1 MEEEKMILKTLSPKF
16 RKCMRILAPLLMI
29 PLLIL
34 PLFVLPVCAAD
45 RTSISMW
52 VYPIGDFG
60 SPDTV
65 SGFIQAFEKQNP
77 EISVSVDYLD
87 YQDGDDQVSAALSAG
102 TAPDVVMEGPERLV
116 ANWGAKG
123 AMEDLSD
130 LWTASA
136 RSDISASGSYIE
148 EACRGADGSYYEY
161 PLCMTAH
168 CMAINYEMFE
178 KAGALQ
184 YLDLNHRTWTT
195 QDFFKACQALTDSGL
210 CRTPD
215 VIYCGGQGGDQGTRA
230 LVTNLYGAQFTN
242 ESHTEYTI
250 NSAAGVKALAALQ
263 TAVNQGLIGCDAGM
277 QASGELKLFTS
288 GDTAMTLA
296 WNPSNASS
304 YASNVDFTPFAM
316 TFPTDQ
322 ERPALCGGI
331 WGFGIFKS
339 GDSARVEA
347 AKKWIH
353 FLCDDEQQGRESVRA
368 SKVFPVRA
376 SFSDVYDG
384 TREEQQMAVYRD
396 MLQYVSDYSN
406 VTPGWAAQRTVWW
419 NMLQQVFSGTDPQKA
434 ADWYT
439 DIANGAI
446 SGTAQKPAEFSSGAV
461 KRVLFISSYSLSDAT
476 VRKQIDG
483 IQNVLGND
491 VYLHF
496 EFMDSESLSD
506 EDYVARF
513 YQYIV
518 YKYSHMDGLGAV
530 IVGDDNALQLV
541 IRYQNDF
548 FHDIPIIYE
557 SVWSRTLAEL
567 ADSLG
572 MTGVLGRNTIMDN
585 LDLAVRMNPNATRV
599 LAISDQSAIGH
610 AMTARLRAIRSR
622 YAPMDVEILDTSK
635 LSASE
640 IAEKLEAADGH
651 TILLFLSFTRD
662 SAGTLY
668 TEQKSIGFIASHA
681 KTPVY
686 TLNWIGNGSLG
697 GVAADAAETGRRAG
711 ALAVDFLNGLVPA
724 ASQQSSDDIPTVTS
738 IDLSVLHKYGM
749 SRFRLPNNVV
759 FYNDLNSRTR
769 ILIIIAVLCC
779 GILLLCLL
787 LVRFRKERS
796 RILKRENE
804 LQRTSDL
811 LKTEAEVD
819 ALTQIGNR
827 RLFERELL
835 RSIQA
840 KRPFTLYIID
850 IDDFKKIND
859 TYGHPA
865 GDAVLHETGRRL
877 NDLKTRAFVPYRF
890 GGDEFT
896 VMEFSENASVSGSAG
911 PTIQKIFL
919 PEVVTEDKRIQVHI
933 SLGSADYP
941 EDAANAEDL
950 IHNADKALYLAK
962 TSGKDKAVRHCER
975 NANRM

>member
-1 MEEEKMILKTLSPKF
+1 MSLRTFLPRF
-16 RKCMRILAPLLMI
+16 GKCVRILALLLMI
-29 PLLIL
+29 LL
-34 PLFVLPVCAAD
+34 FMLPVHAAD

-52 VYPIGDFG
+52 VYPIGDF
-60 SPDTV
+60 SDPETV
-65 SGFIQAFEKQNP
+65 DGFIRAFEKQNP

-123 AMEDLSD
+123 VMEDLSD

-136 RSDISASGSYIE
+136 RSDIGASGRYIE

-178 KAGALQ
+178 QAGALQ
-184 YLDLNHRTWTT
+184 YLDVTHRTWTT
-195 QDFFKACQALTDSGL
+195 QNFFKACRVLADSGL
-210 CRTPD
+210 CRMPG

-242 ESHTEYTI
+242 EAHTKYTI

-263 TAVNQGLIGCDAGM
+263 TAAEEGLLACGADM
-277 QASGELKLFTS
+277 QAAGELKLFT
-288 GDTAMTLA
+288 GGETAMTFA

-304 YASNVDFTPFAM
+304 YASDVEFTPFAM

-322 ERPALCGGI
+322 EKPALWSGI

-339 GDSARVEA
+339 GDGARVEA
-347 AKKWIH
+347 AKKWIR
-353 FLCDDEQQGRESVRA
+353 FLCDDERQGRESVRA

-384 TREEQQMAVYRD
+384 TREGQQMAAYRD
-396 MLQYVSDYSN
+396 MLQYVSDYDN
-406 VTPGWAAQRTVWW
+406 ATPGWATQRTVWW

-446 SGTAQKPAEFSSGAV
+446 SGTTQKPAAVSPDAV
-461 KRVLFISSYSLSDAT
+461 KRVLFISSYSLNDAT

-483 IQNVLGND
+483 IQAALGND

-506 EDYVARF
+506 EDYVASF

-518 YKYSHMDGLGAV
+518 YKYSQLDGLGAV

-541 IRYQNDF
+541 IRYQNGF
-548 FHDIPIIYE
+548 FHGIPVIYE

-572 MTGVLGRNTIMDN
+572 MTGVLGHNTIMDN
-585 LDLAVRMNPNATRV
+585 LDLAVKMNPNATRI

-610 AMTARLRAIRSR
+610 AMTARLRAVRSR
-622 YAPMDVEILDTSK
+622 YAPMDVEILDASQ
-635 LSASE
+635 LSSSA

-662 SAGTLY
+662 AAGTPY
-668 TEQKSIGFIASHA
+668 TEQKSIGFVASRA
-681 KTPVY
+681 GTPAY
-686 TLNWIGNGSLG
+686 TLNWLGNGSLG

-711 ALAVDFLNGLVPA
+711 ALAAAFLNGSVPSA
-724 ASQQSSDDIPTVTS
+724 PRQSSDDIPTVTS
-738 IDLSVLHKYGM
+738 IDLAVLHKYGM
-749 SRFRLPNNVV
+749 NRLRLPKDVV
-759 FYNDLNSRTR
+759 FYNDLSSRTR
-769 ILIIIAVLCC
+769 ILVIIAVLCC

-804 LQRTSDL
+804 LRRTSDL

-819 ALTQIGNR
+819 ALTQVGNR
-827 RLFERELL
+827 RLFGRELL
-835 RSIQA
+835 RTIQA
-840 KRPFTLYIID
+840 KRPFTLYMID
-850 IDDFKKIND
+850 LDDFKKIND
-859 TYGHPA
+859 TFGHPA

-877 NDLKTRAFVPYRF
+877 NALKTRAFVPYRY
-890 GGDEFT
+890 GGDEFA
-896 VMEFSENASVSGSAG
+896 VMEFAENASGSGHAG
-911 PTIQKIFL
+911 PEIQKLFV
-919 PEVVTEDKRIQVHI
+919 PEVVTENRRIQIHV

-941 EDAANAEDL
+941 ADAASPEEL
-950 IHNADKALYLAK
+950 MHNADQALYLAK

-975 NANRM
+975 NAGRPQERMTR

>member
-1 MEEEKMILKTLSPKF
+1 MILRTLSPKL
-16 RKCMRILAPLLMI
+16 RKCARILAPLLTV
-29 PLLIL
+29 LLL
-34 PLFVLPVCAAD
+34 VLPALPARAAG
-45 RTSISMW
+45 RISISMW
-52 VYPIGDFG
+52 VYPIGDF
-60 SPDTV
+60 SDPDTV
-65 SGFIQAFEKQNP
+65 NGFVRAFEKQNP
-77 EISVSVDYLD
+77 GISVSVDYLD

-116 ANWGAKG
+116 ENWGAKG

-136 RSDISASGSYIE
+136 RSDIGASGSYIE
-148 EACRGADGSYYEY
+148 DACRGADGSYYEY

-184 YLDLNHRTWTT
+184 YLDTAHRTWTT
-195 QDFFKACQALTDSGL
+195 QDFFKACRALADSGL
-210 CRTPD
+210 CRTPG

-230 LVTNLYGAQFTN
+230 LVTNLYGAHFTN
-242 ESHTEYTI
+242 ASHTEYTI
-250 NSAAGVKALAALQ
+250 NSPVGVKTLAALK
-263 TAVNQGLIGCDAGM
+263 TATEQGLLDYDAGM
-277 QASGELKLFTS
+277 QAAGELKLFTG
-288 GDTAMTLA
+288 GDTAMTFA

-304 YASNVDFTPFAM
+304 YASDVDFTPFAM

-322 ERPALCGGI
+322 DKPALCGGI

-339 GDSARVEA
+339 GDGARVEA
-347 AKKWIH
+347 AKKWIR
-353 FLCDDEQQGRESVRA
+353 FLCDDEQQGRESVWA

-376 SFSDVYDG
+376 SFSDVYGG
-384 TREEQQMAVYRD
+384 TREERRMAVYRD
-396 MLQYVSDYSN
+396 MLQYVGDYDN

-446 SGTAQKPAEFSSGAV
+446 GGTKQKPAAVSADAV
-461 KRVLFISSYSLSDAT
+461 KRVLFISSYSLNDAT

-483 IQNVLGND
+483 IQDALGND
-491 VYLHF
+491 AFLHF

-506 EDYVARF
+506 DDYVARF

-518 YKYSHMDGLGAV
+518 YKYSHLDGLGAV

-548 FHDIPIIYE
+548 FHGIPVIYE

-572 MTGVLGRNTIMDN
+572 MTGVLGHNTIMDN
-585 LDLAVRMNPNATRV
+585 LDLAVKLNPGAARI
-599 LAISDQSAIGH
+599 LAISDQSAVGH
-610 AMTARLRAIRSR
+610 ALTARLKAIRSR
-622 YAPMDVEILDTSK
+622 YAPMDVEILDTSR

-640 IAEKLEAADGH
+640 IAEKLEAADGQ
-651 TILLFLSFTRD
+651 TILLLLSFTCD
-662 SAGTLY
+662 AGGTPY
-668 TEQKSIGFIASHA
+668 TEQKSIGFITSHA
-681 KTPVY
+681 KTAVY
-686 TLNWIGNGSLG
+686 TLNWLGNGSLG
-697 GVAADAAETGRRAG
+697 GVEADAAETGRRAG
-711 ALAVDFLNGLVPA
+711 VLAVDFLNGSVPA
-724 ASQQSSDDIPTVTS
+724 AVQQSSDSIPTATS
-738 IDLSVLHKYGM
+738 IDLAVLHKYGM
-749 SRFRLPNNVV
+749 SRFSLPKDTVL
-759 FYNDLNSRTR
+759 YNDLNSRAR
-769 ILIIIAVLCC
+769 VILIIAVLCC

-804 LQRTSDL
+804 LQKTSVL
-811 LKTEAEVD
+811 LKTEAEID

-835 RSIQA
+835 RTIQA

-859 TYGHPA
+859 TFGHPA
-865 GDAVLHETGRRL
+865 GDAVLQETGRRL
-877 NDLKTRAFVPYRF
+877 NALKTRAFVPYRY
-890 GGDEFT
+890 GGDEFA
-896 VMEFSENASVSGSAG
+896 VMEFSENASASGDAG
-911 PTIQKIFL
+911 PEIQKLFL
-919 PEVVTEDKRIQVHI
+919 PEVVSQNRRIQVHV

-941 EDAANAEDL
+941 EDAANPEEL

-962 TSGKDKAVRHCER
+962 TSGKGKAVRHCER
-975 NANRM
+975 NVSRL

>member
-1 MEEEKMILKTLSPKF
+1 MILKTLSPKVK
-16 RKCMRILAPLLMI
+16 KCVRILAPLL
-29 PLLIL
+29 LIL
-34 PLFVLPVCAAD
+34 FFVFPVHAAG

-52 VYPIGDFG
+52 VYPIGDF
-60 SPDTV
+60 SDPDTV
-65 SGFIQAFEKQNP
+65 NGIIQTFEKQNP

-102 TAPDVVMEGPERLV
+102 TAPDVVMEGPERLA

-123 AMEDLSD
+123 VMEDLSD

-136 RSDISASGSYIE
+136 RSDIGASGSYIE

-184 YLDLNHRTWTT
+184 YLDLKHRTWTT
-195 QDFFKACQALTDSGL
+195 QNFFKACKALADSGL
-210 CRTPD
+210 CQTPG

-263 TAVNQGLIGCDAGM
+263 TATEQGLLDYDASM
-277 QASGELKLFTS
+277 QAAGELKLFTS
-288 GDTAMTLA
+288 GSMAMTFA

-304 YASNVDFTPFAM
+304 YASDVDFTPFAM

-322 ERPALCGGI
+322 DKPALWGGI

-339 GDSARVEA
+339 GDGARVEA
-347 AKKWIH
+347 AKKWIQ

-384 TREEQQMAVYRD
+384 TQEEQRMAVYHD
-396 MLQYVSDYSN
+396 MLQYVSDYDS
-406 VTPGWAAQRTVWW
+406 VTPGWATQRTVWW

-446 SGTAQKPAEFSSGAV
+446 SGTKQKPAAVSAEAV
-461 KRVLFISSYSLSDAT
+461 KRVLFISSYSLNDAT

-483 IQNVLGND
+483 MQDALGND

-506 EDYVARF
+506 DDYVARF

-518 YKYSHMDGLGAV
+518 YKYSHLDGLGAV

-548 FHDIPIIYE
+548 FHGIPVIYE

-572 MTGVLGRNTIMDN
+572 MTGVLGHNTIMDN
-585 LDLAVRMNPNATRV
+585 LDLAVKMNPNATRI
-599 LAISDQSAIGH
+599 LAISDQSAVGH
-610 AMTARLRAIRSR
+610 AMAARLKAIRSR
-622 YAPMDVEILDTSK
+622 YAAMDVEILDTTK
-635 LSASE
+635 WSATE
-640 IAEKLEAADGH
+640 IAEKLEGADGH
-651 TILLFLSFTRD
+651 TILLFLSFTCD
-662 SAGTLY
+662 ADGTPY
-668 TEQKSIGFIASHA
+668 TEQKSIGFITSHA
-681 KTPVY
+681 RTPVY
-686 TLNWIGNGSLG
+686 TLNWLGNGSLG
-697 GVAADAAETGRRAG
+697 GVEADAAETGRRAG
-711 ALAVDFLNGLVPA
+711 VLAVDFLNGSVPSA
-724 ASQQSSDDIPTVTS
+724 LQQSSDDIPTVTS
-738 IDLSVLHKYGM
+738 IDLVVLHKYGM
-749 SRFRLPNNVV
+749 SRFRLPGDVV
-759 FYNDLNSRTR
+759 FYNDLSSRTR
-769 ILIIIAVLCC
+769 TILIITVLCC

-787 LVRFRKERS
+787 LVHFKKDRS

-804 LQRTSDL
+804 LQQTSDL
-811 LKTEAEVD
+811 LKTEAEID
-819 ALTQIGNR
+819 SHTQIGNR

-835 RSIQA
+835 RTIQA
-840 KRPFTLYIID
+840 KRPFTLYIFD

-859 TYGHPA
+859 TFGHPA
-865 GDAVLHETGRRL
+865 GDAVLLETGHRL
-877 NDLKTRAFVPYRF
+877 NALKTRAFVPYRY

-896 VMEFSENASVSGSAG
+896 VMEFSENASVSGNAG
-911 PTIQKIFL
+911 PEIQKLFL
-919 PEVVTEDKRIQVHI
+919 PEIVTENRRIQVHI

-941 EDAANAEDL
+941 EDAANPEEL

-962 TSGKDKAVRHCER
+962 SSGKNKAVRHCER
-975 NANRM
+975 NVNRL

>member
-1 MEEEKMILKTLSPKF
+1 MEEVEMILKTLSPKV
-16 RKCMRILAPLLMI
+16 KKLARILT
-29 PLLIL
+29 PLLITL
-34 PLFVLPVCAAD
+34 LFALPVHAVD

-52 VYPIGDFG
+52 VYPIGDF
-60 SPDTV
+60 SDPDTV
-65 SGFIQAFEKQNP
+65 NGFIQAFEKQNP

-123 AMEDLSD
+123 VMEDLSD

-136 RSDISASGSYIE
+136 RGDIDASGSYIE

-178 KAGALQ
+178 KAGALR

-195 QDFFKACQALTDSGL
+195 RNFFQACQALADSGL
-210 CRTPD
+210 CQTPG

-230 LVTNLYGAQFTN
+230 LVTNLYGARFTN

-250 NSAAGVKALAALQ
+250 NSAAGVEALTALR
-263 TAVNQGLIGCDAGM
+263 TATEQGLLSYDTGM
-277 QASGELKLFTS
+277 QAAGELNLFTS
-288 GDTAMTLA
+288 GDTAMTFA

-304 YASNVDFTPFAM
+304 YASDVDFTPFAM

-322 ERPALCGGI
+322 ENPALWSGI

-347 AKKWIH
+347 AKKWIQ
-353 FLCDDEQQGRESVRA
+353 FLCDDEQQGRESARA
-368 SKVFPVRA
+368 SKAFPVRA

-384 TREEQQMAVYRD
+384 TQEERQMAVYHD
-396 MLQYVSDYSN
+396 MLRYVSNYDN

-419 NMLQQVFSGTDPQKA
+419 NMLQQVFSGTDPRKA

-446 SGTAQKPAEFSSGAV
+446 RGTTRKPVAVSPEAV
-461 KRVLFISSYSLSDAT
+461 KRVLFISSYSLNDAT
-476 VRKQIDG
+476 VRKQIEG
-483 IQNVLGND
+483 IQDALGND

-506 EDYVARF
+506 DDYVARF

-518 YKYSHMDGLGAV
+518 YKYSRLDGLGAV

-548 FHDIPIIYE
+548 FHGIPVIYE

-585 LDLAVRMNPNATRV
+585 LNLAVKMNPNATRI
-599 LAISDQSAIGH
+599 LAISDQSAVGH
-610 AMTARLRAIRSR
+610 AMNARLKAIRSR
-622 YAPMDVEILDTSK
+622 YAPMDVEILDTCE

-640 IAEKLEAADGH
+640 IAEKLETLDGH
-651 TILLFLSFTRD
+651 TILLFLSFTCD
-662 SAGTLY
+662 ADGTPY
-668 TEQKSIGFIASHA
+668 TEQKSIDFVTSHA
-681 KTPVY
+681 RTPVY
-686 TLNWIGNGSLG
+686 TLNWLGNGSLG
-697 GVAADAAETGRRAG
+697 GVEADAAETGRRAG
-711 ALAVDFLNGLVPA
+711 ALAVDFLNGSVPSA
-724 ASQQSSDDIPTVTS
+724 IQRSSDDIPTVTS
-738 IDLSVLHKYGM
+738 IDLAVLREYGM
-749 SRFRLPNNVV
+749 SRFSLPKDVV

-769 ILIIIAVLCC
+769 TLLIIIALCC

-787 LVRFRKERS
+787 LARFKKERG
-796 RILKRENE
+796 RILKRESE

-811 LKTEAEVD
+811 LKTEAEID

-827 RLFERELL
+827 RLFERELS
-835 RSIQA
+835 RAIQA

-850 IDDFKKIND
+850 IDDFKNVND
-859 TYGHPA
+859 TFGHPA
-865 GDAVLHETGRRL
+865 GDAVLRETGRRL
-877 NDLKTRAFVPYRF
+877 DALKTRVFVPYRY

-896 VMEFSENASVSGSAG
+896 VMEFSENESVSGNAG
-911 PTIQKIFL
+911 TTLQKLFL
-919 PEVVTEDKRIQVHI
+919 PEIVTANRRIQIHV

-941 EDAANAEDL
+941 EDAANPEEL

-962 TSGKDKAVRHCER
+962 TSGKSKAVRHCER
-975 NANRM
+975 NVSRL